1 MYKAEFFAQ
10 DFTFAAAYLLDE
22 ADTVLT
28 LDYLTMDKCS
38 LDLPVRKT
46 PVKKGDFCRVSR
58 VGGTVL
64 ADFTVADCS
73 CEESDCTV
81 SLRPLQAV
89 LDVDVYNDGIPDCAA
104 WLAQQIRTCLI
115 ANSDAAQNRAL
126 VLENTVPAADRP
138 LTLDGD
144 TSNLLDV
151 LATAL
156 TAYRLV
162 LDAQLDL
169 ANQCIRLTLGQ
180 ATTSAVL
187 EADLPN
193 VLEREITLG
202 DSYDQIR
209 HPQRGQAVLGRA
221 EEITGAAVFKII
233 FCHGKTV

>member
-10 DFTFAAAYLLDE
+10 DFAFAAAYLLDE
-22 ADTVLT
+22 ADTVLP

-104 WLAQQIRTCLI
+104 WLAQQIRTYLI
-115 ANSDAAQNRAL
+115 ANSDAAQTGL
-126 VLENTVPAADRP
+126 WCWKTP
-138 LTLDGD
+138 
-144 TSNLLDV
+144 
-151 LATAL
+151 
-156 TAYRLV
+156 Y
-162 LDAQLDL
+162 QL
-169 ANQCIRLTLGQ
+169 
-180 ATTSAVL
+180 
-187 EADLPN
+187 P
-193 VLEREITLG
+193 
-202 DSYDQIR
+202 
-209 HPQRGQAVLGRA
+209 
-221 EEITGAAVFKII
+221 TG
-233 FCHGKTV
+233 H

>member
-10 DFTFAAAYLLDE
+10 DFAFAAAYLLDE

-104 WLAQQIRTCLI
+104 WLAQQIRTYLI

-144 TSNLLDV
+144 TANLLDV

-169 ANQCIRLTLGQ
+169 GCAGSRPAQRAGAGDHPGGQ
-180 ATTSAVL
+180 LRQQKQVHPA
-187 EADLPN
+187 PHQH
-193 VLEREITLG
+193 RPG
-202 DSYDQIR
+202 DWHGD
-209 HPQRGQAVLGRA
+209 
-221 EEITGAAVFKII
+221 GA
-233 FCHGKTV
+233 